1 MKKILVT
8 LIAISLTFITVA
20 CSGGGKY
27 ADGAYTSEAKG
38 NGGNIKLEVKIA
50 SGKISTVNILDNHE
64 TPEMISS
71 VKDGLIPQIIK
82 KQGTEGIDAVS
93 GATNSSKAVL
103 KAVAQVLEEHKK

>member
-1 MKKILVT
+1 MKKMLVS
-8 LIAISLTFITVA
+8 LIAISLTFSTVA

-27 ADGAYTSEAKG
+27 VDGAYTSEAKG

-50 SGKISTVNILDNHE
+50 SGKVSTVNILDNHE